1 LNEPSPVG
9 ALIEA
14 CVGRGV
20 FGAAA
25 LPSRK
30 AGRESY
36 RIVWFRD
43 QCMIL
48 DVDIPRARASMN
60 GMLPSIEPRSELD
73 RALRAWLRSR
83 QAPDLPAHRRL
94 EPTQFQAGLRNAG
107 GAVRLDVVSKNGDP
121 AQAARRLLTLVNE
134 IYLDFLTTPERYD
147 WITDAFDLDP
157 DNPRW
162 P

>member
-1 LNEPSPVG
+1 LNEPGSVG

-14 CVGRGV
+14 YVGRGV

-25 LPSRK
+25 LPAGK

-36 RIVWFRD
+36 RIVWFRN

-48 DVDIPRARASMN
+48 DVDTRRARASMN
-60 GMLPSIEPRSELD
+60 GVLPSIEPRSKLD

-94 EPTQFQAGLRNAG
+94 DPAQFQAGLRNAG
-107 GAVRLDVVSKNGDP
+107 GAVQLNVVSKSNDP
-121 AQAARRLLTLVNE
+121 TQAARRLLTLVNE
-134 IYLDFLTTPERYD
+134 IYLDFLATPERYD
-147 WITDAFDLDP
+147 WVNEAFDLDP

>member
-1 LNEPSPVG
+1 LNELSSVG

-14 CVGRGV
+14 YVGRGV

-25 LPSRK
+25 LPSGK
-30 AGRESY
+30 AGRERY
-36 RIVWFRD
+36 RIVWFRN

-48 DVDIPRARASMN
+48 DVDTRRARASMN
-60 GMLPSIEPRSELD
+60 GVLPSIEPRSELD

-94 EPTQFQAGLRNAG
+94 DPARFQAGLRNTG
-107 GAVRLDVVSKNGDP
+107 GAVQLNVVSKNDDP
-121 AQAARRLLTLVNE
+121 TQAARRLLTLVHE
-134 IYLDFLTTPERYD
+134 IYLDFLSTPERYD
-147 WITDAFDLDP
+147 WITEAFDIDP